1 MGPTADAQLAVLEA
15 LVAWASA
22 ERTAGLLTTA
32 VGAAALLSAL
42 ALWLGW
48 ARPWALGAAVPLGL
62 FGLVDVAVGAHTWLS
77 ASRDLESFPAWVRE
91 APHLV
96 SDDVGPRLERRIET
110 GDTLTGVLLLC
121 AVAGVVVSTRAGR
134 LRGVGV
140 ALVVVCSV
148 DVALERSSVARA
160 RGALSLLGA
169 TPLSPGAR
177 SPE

>member
-1 MGPTADAQLAVLEA
+1 MGPAADAQLAVLEA

-22 ERTAGLLTTA
+22 ERTAGLLSA
-32 VGAAALLSAL
+32 ALGATALLSAL

-48 ARPWALGAAVPLGL
+48 ARPWALGAALPLAL

-110 GDTLTGVLLLC
+110 ADTLTGVLLLF
-121 AVAGVVVSTRAGR
+121 AVAGVGLATRAGR
-134 LRGVGV
+134 LRGLGV
-140 ALVVVCSV
+140 ALLLVCLF
-148 DVALERSSVARA
+148 DVALERSAVARA
-160 RGALSLLGA
+160 RSALSLLGA